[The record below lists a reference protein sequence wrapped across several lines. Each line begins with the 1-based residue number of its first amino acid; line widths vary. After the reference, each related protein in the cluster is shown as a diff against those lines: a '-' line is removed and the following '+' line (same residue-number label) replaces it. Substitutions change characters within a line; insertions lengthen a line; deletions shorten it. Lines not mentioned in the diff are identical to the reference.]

1 MFLQQNRV
9 WQESVL
15 ALLHLSAMVG
25 RKAGAAPDQ
34 GSESAALSH
43 FGCKR
48 KRLLV
53 SVIMPAFNAQDC
65 VVAAL
70 QSVMDQ
76 TEQDFEVIVVD
87 DCSSDET
94 AAVVS
99 AFAKREPRVRLI
111 TLAANVGPGA
121 ARNLAI
127 EAATGSWVALLDA
140 DDRYCPS
147 RLEQLLE
154 MATRNGADMVSD
166 NILVCPKDGVKPD
179 SIMFSEKRIPH
190 EKQLT
195 ATEFIAENTNVG
207 MGVRLS
213 FGFMQPMVRRGFL
226 VATGAK
232 YPINRF
238 GEDFM
243 FAVRCLVLGAKWWVT
258 PAPLYLYTVQHGS
271 LTDRV
276 AVDDLL
282 AIAMMEQELIDRS
295 PPLREAGLEVAIRKH
310 KKMVDHWRLVVAI
323 KAALQKRDFD
333 AAFGIVFEN
342 GETMRTIAKILAY
355 NALHKLSLV

>member
-1 MFLQQNRV
+1 
-9 WQESVL
+9 
-15 ALLHLSAMVG
+15 MV
-25 RKAGAAPDQ
+25 RRTTSAAPDQ
-34 GSESAALSH
+34 GSESSALSH

-48 KRLLV
+48 KHLLV
-53 SVIMPAFNAQDC
+53 SVIMPAFNARDC

-70 QSVMDQ
+70 QSVIDQ

-99 AFAKREPRVRLI
+99 AFARCEPRIRLI
-111 TLAANVGPGA
+111 TLAVNVGPGA
-121 ARNLAI
+121 ARNVAI
-127 EAATGSWVALLDA
+127 EAATGSWIALLDA
-140 DDRYCPS
+140 DDRYRPS
-147 RLEQLLE
+147 RLEQLLR
-154 MATRNGADMVSD
+154 MAMQNGADMVSD

-179 SIMFSEKRIPH
+179 SVMFSEKRIPY

-207 MGVRLS
+207 IGGRLS
-213 FGFMQPMVRRGFL
+213 FGFMQPMVRREFL

-243 FAVRCLVLGAKWWVT
+243 FAVQCLALGAKWWVT
-258 PAPLYLYTVQHGS
+258 PAPLYLYTVRHGS

-282 AIAMMEQELIDRS
+282 AIATMEQGLIDRL
-295 PPLREAGLEVAIRKH
+295 PTLKEAGLEVAIRKH

-323 KAALQKRDFD
+323 KDALRNRNFG
-333 AAFGIVFEN
+333 AAFGIIFKSS
-342 GETMRTIAKILAY
+342 ETMRTVAKILAY